1 MSLDH
6 VDAAGVGLSQS
17 RSWCFSFLRDQPVLS
32 GSVISLSCLIV
43 VVEEWGLV
51 KEDPISWGYFEF
63 ISDIINKVVNM
74 RCF

>member
-51 KEDPISWGYFEF
+51 KEDPISWGSLNSFRY
-63 ISDIINKVVNM
+63 IVKKVVNM